1 MSPSLEAALG
11 YAFRNRHWLDAAL
24 HADAG
29 RMKAALSRI
38 PILFLFNDAAEQ
50 FPARASILYERR
62 AAHFLDAEFRTMV
75 DWYLQEHLKRAEPSP
90 ARG

>member
-1 MSPSLEAALG
+1 M
-11 YAFRNRHWLDAAL
+11 
-24 HADAG
+24 
-29 RMKAALSRI
+29 
-38 PILFLFNDAAEQ
+38 FNDEDEQ